1 MARCKISFACRHM
14 KTDQFYFYE
23 RRNVITNVGFNNQ
36 CWICILPDE
45 DLLEPYHK
53 FVIFNLSG

>member
-23 RRNVITNVGFNNQ
+23 RRNVGFNNQ
-36 CWICILPDE
+36 IWICILPDE